1 MNMIQFP
8 LIKFRASRSGQ
19 ALRLRSG
26 QAILLSVIM
35 LNGILIS
42 ASAVAGLLIT
52 YQIRQ
57 ANDSV
62 ESMKAFFAAD
72 AGIEDALYCYYMLSS
87 GTAASCAGSGSL
99 INSKGDRVYYSKT
112 ITSQLDSNNEQ
123 IGFVLNSV
131 GNSGRTQRILET
143 RIKTNF

>member
-1 MNMIQFP
+1 
-8 LIKFRASRSGQ
+8 
-19 ALRLRSG
+19 
-26 QAILLSVIM
+26 M
-35 LNGILIS
+35 LNGVLIS

-62 ESMKAFFAAD
+62 ESTKAFFAAD

-87 GTAASCAGSGSL
+87 GTAGSCAGTNYL
-99 INSKGDRVYYSKT
+99 INSKGNLTNSSYSKT
-112 ITSQLDSNNEQ
+112 IISQTDATSGEQ

-131 GNSGRTQRILET
+131 GSSGRTQRTFET
-143 RIKTNF
+143 RIKTANFQ